1 MPAGDADKLMRDLLR
16 LPLKRSAVKR
26 LLRPSIRIGLQQQ
39 LAVYD
44 AVYIALAV
52 EKDCPLI
59 SVDQAQVRAAALEGV
74 ILKPVTDFSK

>member
-1 MPAGDADKLMRDLLR
+1 
-16 LPLKRSAVKR
+16 
-26 LLRPSIRIGLQQQ
+26 LQHQ

-52 EKDCPLI
+52 EKEYPLI
-59 SVDQAQVRAAALEGV
+59 SVDQAQIRAAALEGV